1 MSNLN
6 KKPIQPVCAKKS
18 PELSFNRRYSLS
30 NTDPL
35 PNPSSVVQNPH
46 KYNEG
51 SVYRQA
57 FRFNPL
63 VSSSTNISS
72 SVSGSVEVIVSDLEG
87 RIDSQSKLDLS
98 KLEETSNENSEDPDQ
113 AQAPKNPHK
122 NLQKPSECTENDLKN
137 IIKQME
143 ILQFYEKLD
152 REHNLH
158 KLKLQILKAF
168 NYAK

>member
-1 MSNLN
+1 MSNV
-6 KKPIQPVCAKKS
+6 KKQLDQSKYPKKNS
-18 PELSFNRRYSLS
+18 ELTFNRRYSLS
-30 NTDPL
+30 NPDPL
-35 PNPSSVVQNPH
+35 PGSLSVGQDSH
-46 KYNEG
+46 RYNEG

-87 RIDSQSKLDLS
+87 RIDTQSKQDLS

-113 AQAPKNPHK
+113 VQVPKNSIKHPK
-122 NLQKPSECTENDLKN
+122 KTSQSSESDLKN

-143 ILQFYEKLD
+143 VLQFYEKLD

-158 KLKLQILKAF
+158 KLKLQILKAL
-168 NYAK
+168 NYIK